1 MLVLLVFLTIIQQ
14 EELIGWHASGVKRTR
29 IWVIRVWISISEM
42 LINQVKGN
50 LVWVIL
56 VRAVEGLLLS
66 FAIVARTEV
75 DVTRPALSAFS
86 SWFWITSDIH
96 SIVYAVEPPLIDN
109 LYLST
114 TATSLQQQLSYVPAD
129 SPYIGSCLY
138 LSTTATATK
147 ECPQPP
153 K

>member
-1 MLVLLVFLTIIQQ
+1 M
-14 EELIGWHASGVKRTR
+14 GWHASGVKKKQNASYQGMNFYQ
-29 IWVIRVWISISEM
+29 WNVD
-42 LINQVKGN
+42 QVKVN
-50 LVWVIL
+50 LVGVIL
-56 VRAVEGLLLS
+56 VRAVEVLLLS

-75 DVTRPALSAFS
+75 DLNRPALSEFS
-86 SWFWITSDIH
+86 SCFWITSDKH
-96 SIVYAVEPPLIDN
+96 SIVYAVEPPLINN

-114 TATSLQQQLSYVPAD
+114 TATSLQQQLLCVPED

-147 ECPQPP
+147 ECPQLP